1 VLKRNFIETA
11 TKIMLDVPVDKPDS
25 STFDIDSVGVKA
37 SQFSFSRLH
46 KADPILGVDMSSTG
60 EVGWL
65 GADFDEA
72 MMNAMLSVGYHIP
85 QKGVLVS
92 SGDAKGKVDLLDT
105 CKMLQELGYRLYAT
119 EGTQK
124 FLAHHQI
131 EAVTVSWPDEDESIH
146 KDIMKLI
153 ANHEV
158 DLVINIPKDYT
169 KRELTN
175 GYKIRRSAIDHNI
188 PLLTNARLASAFI
201 RTFCHLSMGDIQIKS
216 WGEY

>member
-1 VLKRNFIETA
+1 
-11 TKIMLDVPVDKPDS
+11 
-25 STFDIDSVGVKA
+25 VGC
-37 SQFSFSRLH
+37 
-46 KADPILGVDMSSTG
+46 LGT
-60 EVGWL
+60 
-65 GADFDEA
+65 DFDEA
-72 MMNAMLSVGYHIP
+72 MMSSMLSVGYHIP

-92 SGDAKGKVDLLDT
+92 SGDAKGKVDLLET
-105 CKMLQELGYRLYAT
+105 CRMLRAKGYPIYAT

-124 FLAHHQI
+124 FLVNNQI
-131 EAVTVSWPDEDESIH
+131 EATTVSWPDEQESKH

-158 DLVINIPKDYT
+158 DLVINIPKDHT

-201 RTFCHLSMGDIQIKS
+201 RTFCHQSIADIQIKS